1 MGIVVPAIAGSPS
14 RARSAGGSS
23 RGDVGGSPAG
33 DATDSIDGFTSA
45 GTSRG
50 GGTAIASSS
59 AAGES
64 GVSRAGTLGW
74 ESGVE
79 VCAGAMSGFGGRS
92 RGAFLGNAP
101 SAIMKRTAPRRSA
114 GAACLL
120 GHHHCLFQMRSSSS
134 AKSGV
139 SSELGTRR
147 AGLLPATGSSANRG
161 DSLSASVGLPDAGA
175 RPRAPSSAN
184 TLCRGSPGRR
194 VGASI

>member
-33 DATDSIDGFTSA
+33 DATGSFAGFTSA
-45 GTSRG
+45 GTARG
-50 GGTAIASSS
+50 GVTGIGSSS

-64 GVSRAGTLGW
+64 GVSRAGTFGW
-74 ESGVE
+74 EGGVE
-79 VCAGAMSGFGGRS
+79 VSAGAMSRFGGGS

-101 SAIMKRTAPRRSA
+101 SAIMKSTAPRRSA
-114 GAACLL
+114 GAACLP
-120 GHHHCLFQMRSSSS
+120 GHHHRLFQISSSSS

-139 SSELGTRR
+139 SSEGGTWR

-161 DSLSASVGLPDAGA
+161 DSPSASVGLPDVGA
-175 RPRAPSSAN
+175 RPRAPSPAN
-184 TLCRGSPGRR
+184 TLRPGSPGRP
-194 VGASI
+194 VGAST